1 LRKVAEAAVTGA
13 EAAVTDLAA
22 EVEDT
27 LLSVAV
33 VTDSLVVTH
42 LADSPAVVLVRDSA
56 GRGDFLTVVSFFNS
70 LVGQLTGIPT
80 TIRPPIPI
88 WTTDRIT
95 TTSIRTI
102 PPRLCNRN
110 PQMGPLAIA
119 RL

>member
-1 LRKVAEAAVTGA
+1 MEG

-27 LLSVAV
+27 LLSVVV
-33 VTDSLVVTH
+33 VTDSVVVTH
-42 LADSPAVVLVRDSA
+42 LADSAAMVLGRDSA
-56 GRGDFLTVVSFFNS
+56 ERGDFLTVVSFFNS
-70 LVGQLTGIPT
+70 LLGLLTGIPT

-95 TTSIRTI
+95 TTRIRI
-102 PPRLCNRN
+102 IRPRLFKRN
-110 PQMGPLAIA
+110 PSMGPLAIA

>member
-1 LRKVAEAAVTGA
+1 VVG
-13 EAAVTDLAA
+13 AAVTDLAA

-33 VTDSLVVTH
+33 VTDSVVVTH
-42 LADSPAVVLVRDSA
+42 LADSPVVVLVRDSA
-56 GRGDFLTVVSFFNS
+56 GRADFLTVRSFLNS
-70 LVGQLTGIPT
+70 LFGQLTGIPT

-95 TTSIRTI
+95 TTSIRI
-102 PPRLCNRN
+102 IRPRLFKRN
-110 PQMGPLAIA
+110 PSMGPLAIA